1 MYKDTVTLFNRYTD
15 ATGALYWRPVVFLL
29 SDFNADRAA
38 ILAQYGENS
47 ADRSKWHIRVKAGAN
62 GAILAGTKRYL
73 LPHAYTGAPGTF
85 TLRSGN
91 DFDFFALGDYSGAD
105 IADGDYLDGFYNEF
119 NATHDNVFVVSNVA
133 LYSVIPHIE
142 VTGK

>member
-1 MYKDTVTLFNRYTD
+1 MYKDTVTLFNRIDNSGVVT
-15 ATGALYWRPVVFLL
+15 WRPVVFAL
-29 SDFNADRAA
+29 SDFNADRSA
-38 ILAQYGENS
+38 ILAQYGENC
-47 ADRSKWHIRVKAGAN
+47 ADRSKWHIRVKAGLN
-62 GAILAGTKRYL
+62 GAIFAGTKRYV
-73 LPHAYTGAPGTF
+73 LPHAYTGASGTF

-105 IADGDYLDGFYNEF
+105 IADDGYLDGFYNAF
-119 NATHDNVFVVSNVA
+119 NAAHDNVYVVSNVA